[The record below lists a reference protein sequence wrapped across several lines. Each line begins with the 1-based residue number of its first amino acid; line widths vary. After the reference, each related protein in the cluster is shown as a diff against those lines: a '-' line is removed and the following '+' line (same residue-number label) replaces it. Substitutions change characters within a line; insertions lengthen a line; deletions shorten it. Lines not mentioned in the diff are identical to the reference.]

1 MGTIRRAARA
11 GERYNMRQRRRIIR
25 GWVRGDAFACAAF
38 DDGELTKLSAQWL
51 VHEEVEWMEA

>member
-11 GERYNMRQRRRIIR
+11 GERYNMGQRRRIIR

-38 DDGELTKLSAQWL
+38 DDGELAKLSA
-51 VHEEVEWMEA
+51 